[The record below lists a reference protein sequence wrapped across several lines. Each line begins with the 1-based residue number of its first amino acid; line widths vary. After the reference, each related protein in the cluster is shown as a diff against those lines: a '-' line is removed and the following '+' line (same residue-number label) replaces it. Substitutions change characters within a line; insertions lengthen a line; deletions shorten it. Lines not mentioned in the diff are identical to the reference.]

1 VFRFACAALL
11 LPMALLQHAVG
22 QTIDRDRPDIR
33 VVVGEA
39 TNTTK
44 MVTEA
49 LANKYPSAVIER
61 DVLNAKFTPNQLVVA
76 IGSSAT
82 RSVCKNGTPSQLVV
96 LFVTSVEYERI
107 AQSCDV
113 RSITA
118 IFAETSPRAQLELV
132 REIFGQRSHIAL
144 LTSDVNTRSHERLLA
159 TARSTTVSIHV
170 EQIADSK
177 EVVRSIA
184 RLPSVDALLATT
196 DSGVYTADNIREILE
211 STYRRGIPMV
221 GFNPSS
227 VNAGMLAATFANVDD
242 VLNHFDELIR
252 SFASSGRLPESSY
265 PRYWRVA
272 VNESVARSL
281 SVVIPSTAKS
291 LGRMPSVKSN

>member
-1 VFRFACAALL
+1 
-11 LPMALLQHAVG
+11 MALLQHAVG
-22 QTIDRDRPDIR
+22 QTIDRYRPDIR
-33 VVVGEA
+33 VVVGDA

-44 MVTEA
+44 MATEA
-49 LANKYPSAVIER
+49 LLNKYPFTGIEK
-61 DVLNAKFTPNQLVVA
+61 DVLNTKFTPNQLVVA
-76 IGSSAT
+76 IGSGAT
-82 RSVCKNGTPSQLVV
+82 RSVCKNETPSQLVV
-96 LFVTSVEYERI
+96 LFVTFVEYERVV
-107 AQSCDV
+107 QTCDI

-118 IFAETSPRAQLELV
+118 IFAETSPRAQLDLI
-132 REIFGQRSHIAL
+132 REIFGQRSHIAV
-144 LTSDVNTRSHERLLA
+144 LTSDANTRSHERLLS
-159 TARSTTVSIHV
+159 TARNTTASIHV
-170 EQIADSK
+170 EQIADTR

-184 RLPSVDALLATT
+184 RLPSVDVLLATI
-196 DSGVYTADNIREILE
+196 DSGVYTSNNIREILE

-252 SFASSGRLPESSY
+252 SFASSGRLPEPSY

-272 VNESVARSL
+272 INESVARSL

-291 LGRMPSVKSN
+291 LGRTPSARTD